1 MERRMLLKVGVVEVE
16 VPDTEKPVQMRR
28 GGGQTNRQGGLRQ
41 LEQERVEDVV
51 CVYERE
57 RQTETETVT
66 ERQREGIETRRPSLQ
81 TPQ

>member
-1 MERRMLLKVGVVEVE
+1 M
-16 VPDTEKPVQMRR
+16 
-28 GGGQTNRQGGLRQ
+28 
-41 LEQERVEDVV
+41 RVEDVV